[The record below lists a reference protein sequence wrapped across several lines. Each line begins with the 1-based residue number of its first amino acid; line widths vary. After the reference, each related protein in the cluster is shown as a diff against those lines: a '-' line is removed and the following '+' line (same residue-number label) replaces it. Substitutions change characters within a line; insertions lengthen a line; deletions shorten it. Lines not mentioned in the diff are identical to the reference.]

1 MRQKVTAPRLHDFI
15 KALGA
20 AAPTPV
26 RIFLVGGAT
35 AVLLGWRDSTIDVDM
50 KVVPDSD
57 NVLQSLPAL
66 KERLEMNIE
75 LASPD
80 DFIPA
85 LPGWQERSR
94 FIQQEGKIGFFHY
107 DFYAQA
113 LAKIERG
120 HDADMRD
127 VQEMIQRGLIE
138 PKRLLELFSRI
149 EDQLYQYPAIDPA
162 SFRRA
167 VEQTVAEANPRGAID

>member
-15 KALGA
+15 KALGGA
-20 AAPTPV
+20 ATTPV
-26 RIFLVGGAT
+26 RMFLVGGAT
-35 AVLLGWRDSTIDVDM
+35 AVLLGWRNSTIDVDM

-57 NVLQSLPAL
+57 SLLKSLPEL

-94 FIQQEGKIGFFHY
+94 FIQQEGKLGVFHY

-120 HDADMRD
+120 HDTDMLD
-127 VQEMIQRGLIE
+127 VGEMIQRGLIE
-138 PKRLLELFSRI
+138 PSRLLEFFSKI
-149 EDQLYQYPAIDPA
+149 EDQFYRYPAIDGP
-162 SFRRA
+162 SFRHA
-167 VEQTVAEANPRGAID
+167 VEQTVAEVNQRGGID